1 MPNFMLLATAWGPKY
16 GGINAFNMD
25 FAIGLANHLGDQG
38 KVFCAAFLPTA
49 EDVAD
54 ARNKR
59 VTLLEIDQPVESP
72 AYDKSWAWDVWCKF
86 EKEYPRE
93 WIDWWV
99 GHDVTTGWAAVRG
112 PEAAGYGKSALIMH
126 MNYADYQAYKGGVG
140 QRAAKKEDEQRRL
153 FPKADR
159 CFANGPL
166 LRDAL
171 KDIVTTDISMLVP
184 GFAEV
189 PVKPATH
196 RLHVITFGRMNRE
209 NDRIKQGALAVAG
222 FASAVSRALADPGSP
237 QQLRNKPQIRVI
249 GIKEPG
255 GDEEQAL
262 QSLAADKAGRQ
273 LNLMALSYDENRVKL
288 FEELGRANIAL
299 MLSWH
304 EGFGLTGWEAVAG
317 EVPLIIGRDT
327 GLHQLLTETFGE
339 SFVNAYVRT
348 IDVRGQI
355 SDTANFLPEDE
366 RDVCN
371 AIIECTANL
380 ENARKAAAKLKR
392 ELKEKWVCTWENTA
406 KQFLVGLGTQPPRDN
421 YHRYPIAPDMYF
433 GSRGETPQ
441 ENFVEILVTELNE
454 KNNQIA
460 KLRDENR
467 PLNNQIEGSM
477 PYLQWLSLL

>member
-1 MPNFMLLATAWGPKY
+1 
-16 GGINAFNMD
+16 
-25 FAIGLANHLGDQG
+25 
-38 KVFCAAFLPTA
+38 
-49 EDVAD
+49 
-54 ARNKR
+54 
-59 VTLLEIDQPVESP
+59 
-72 AYDKSWAWDVWCKF
+72 
-86 EKEYPRE
+86 
-93 WIDWWV
+93 
-99 GHDVTTGWAAVRG
+99 
-112 PEAAGYGKSALIMH
+112 
-126 MNYADYQAYKGGVG
+126 
-140 QRAAKKEDEQRRL
+140 
-153 FPKADR
+153 
-159 CFANGPL
+159 
-166 LRDAL
+166 
-171 KDIVTTDISMLVP
+171 
-184 GFAEV
+184 
-189 PVKPATH
+189 
-196 RLHVITFGRMNRE
+196 
-209 NDRIKQGALAVAG
+209 
-222 FASAVSRALADPGSP
+222 
-237 QQLRNKPQIRVI
+237 
-249 GIKEPG
+249 
-255 GDEEQAL
+255 
-262 QSLAADKAGRQ
+262 
-273 LNLMALSYDENRVKL
+273 
-288 FEELGRANIAL
+288 

>member
-1 MPNFMLLATAWGPKY
+1 ML
-16 GGINAFNMD
+16 
-25 FAIGLANHLGDQG
+25 
-38 KVFCAAFLPTA
+38 
-49 EDVAD
+49 
-54 ARNKR
+54 
-59 VTLLEIDQPVESP
+59 
-72 AYDKSWAWDVWCKF
+72 
-86 EKEYPRE
+86 
-93 WIDWWV
+93 
-99 GHDVTTGWAAVRG
+99 
-112 PEAAGYGKSALIMH
+112 
-126 MNYADYQAYKGGVG
+126 
-140 QRAAKKEDEQRRL
+140 
-153 FPKADR
+153 
-159 CFANGPL
+159 
-166 LRDAL
+166 
-171 KDIVTTDISMLVP
+171 

-406 KQFLVGLGTQPPRDN
+406 KQFLVGLGTQPPVIITTDIQSLQICISEAKAKH
-421 YHRYPIAPDMYF
+421 HRK
-433 GSRGETPQ
+433 
-441 ENFVEILVTELNE
+441 IL
-454 KNNQIA
+454 
-460 KLRDENR
+460 
-467 PLNNQIEGSM
+467 
-477 PYLQWLSLL
+477 